1 MSYLRHGC
9 LALLASLTL
18 GASTQTQA
26 AELTVL
32 EAGSAAQLTALGNE
46 ALMQGRYETAIEH
59 YRRALGVD
67 KTSFQALF
75 NLALAHQHLGK
86 DNEARRWYEEALKIS
101 HDHPEVL
108 CNLGFLAFRA
118 GEWRD
123 AEEKFLDAARQ
134 AAGSTA
140 AADHWF
146 NVGAAREHLKLW
158 HEARRA
164 YEECLALDA
173 THFGGH
179 YNLGTLYLSALSDQP
194 QALDKAESALSKAR
208 DLAPARAEAWVNL
221 ALCHERQGRGD
232 PNAEFDQAVKVANP
246 SYLPHAL
253 FARARFHDRASPPRR
268 LAMRDDL
275 KTLLAIDPHYPQANG
290 LLGGYHFAIG
300 EYEPAIQLLTREVDG
315 EHFDPSSAID
325 VESHYLLAIIYTDQR
340 PDPSKALSH
349 ATDYYQLRP
358 DSAKIQDLRRRALRL
373 GGGKQAGDKR
383 ALDKDTKGSAA
394 QPISGANAT
403 HGAAGHAAPAHGTA
417 AHSEPAAP
425 SAHAGHGTSDPHAAP
440 AAKPAHAGDGA
451 HSAPTKP
458 AAPAG
463 KSDHPSDHH

>member
-18 GASTQTQA
+18 GVMTESHA

-86 DNEARRWYEEALKIS
+86 DGEARRWYEEALKVS

-108 CNLGFLAFRA
+108 CNLGYLAFRA

-123 AEEKFLDAARQ
+123 AEERFLDAARQ
-134 AAGSTA
+134 AAGTTA

-146 NVGAAREHLKLW
+146 NVGAARERLQLW

-194 QALDKAESALSKAR
+194 QALEKAETALAKAR
-208 DLAPARAEAWVNL
+208 DLSPARAEAWVNL

-232 PNAEFDQAVKVANP
+232 PIAEFDQAVKVANP
-246 SYLPHAL
+246 SYQPHAL

-275 KTLLAIDPHYPQANG
+275 KAVLAIDPHYPQANG
-290 LLGGYHFAIG
+290 LLGAYHFAIG

-340 PDPSKALSH
+340 PDPSKALTH

-373 GGGKQAGDKR
+373 GGGKTQP
-383 ALDKDTKGSAA
+383 DKDSLKESLKETKGGAA
-394 QPISGANAT
+394 QPISGTAQP
-403 HGAAGHAAPAHGTA
+403 AAGHAAPVAPATSSQHA
-417 AHSEPAAP
+417 APAAKD
-425 SAHAGHGTSDPHAAP
+425 AHHGAGDHAAP
-440 AAKPAHAGDGA
+440 AAKPAHA
-451 HSAPTKP
+451 P
-458 AAPAG
+458 
-463 KSDHPSDHH
+463 DHH

>member
-9 LALLASLTL
+9 LALLASVAL
-18 GASTQTQA
+18 GHAV
-26 AELTVL
+26 ELTVL

-75 NLALAHQHLGK
+75 NLALAHQQLGK
-86 DNEARRWYEEALKIS
+86 DADARRWYEEALKVS

-108 CNLGFLAFRA
+108 CNLGYLAFRA
-118 GEWRD
+118 GEWKQ
-123 AEEKFLDAARQ
+123 AEERFLDAARQ

-146 NVGAAREHLKLW
+146 NVGAARERLKLW

-164 YEECLALDA
+164 YEECLALDVS
-173 THFGGH
+173 HFGGH
-179 YNLGTLYLSALSDQP
+179 YNLGTLYLGALADQP
-194 QALDKAESALSKAR
+194 HALDKAEAALSKAR

-221 ALCHERQGRGD
+221 ALCHERLARGD
-232 PNAEFDQAVKVANP
+232 AIAEFDQAVKVASP
-246 SYLPHAL
+246 TYLPHAL
-253 FARARFHDRASPPRR
+253 FARARFHDRARPPRR

-275 KTLLAIDPHYPQANG
+275 KALLAIDQHYPQANG
-290 LLGGYHFAIG
+290 LLGAFHFAIG

-315 EHFDPSSAID
+315 DHFDPTSAID
-325 VESHYLLAIIYTDQR
+325 VEAHYLLAIIYTDQR
-340 PDPSKALSH
+340 SDAAKALQH

-373 GGGKQAGDKR
+373 GGS
-383 ALDKDTKGSAA
+383 KDPAKEPAKEPSNHAVKT
-394 QPISGANAT
+394 
-403 HGAAGHAAPAHGTA
+403 AGHESSTPPATSHA
-417 AHSEPAAP
+417 I
-425 SAHAGHGTSDPHAAP
+425 SATETDHAP
-440 AAKPAHAGDGA
+440 AAKPAPAHAAPA
-451 HSAPTKP
+451 HDQPHAPAPKSAPAHAEPHAPAAKP
-458 AAPAG
+458 AAPA
-463 KSDHPSDHH
+463 HH